1 MTSARNHTR
10 IYCFSIYRIMK
21 RIVLF
26 LAALICLCGCSKNQE
41 PEQGEFDAMLLLGTW
56 EELWPMEYS
65 IRYTFYEGG
74 IYTSKFEYL
83 DEVWGGENGVD
94 SGTYTFYDGI
104 LSFNG
109 KQVFEVIKLTETEL
123 TLKRLDISLIKQ
135 EYIYMNRI
143 PS

>member
-1 MTSARNHTR
+1 M
-10 IYCFSIYRIMK
+10 
-21 RIVLF
+21 F

-65 IRYTFYEGG
+65 IR
-74 IYTSKFEYL
+74 
-83 DEVWGGENGVD
+83 
-94 SGTYTFYDGI
+94 YTFYDGI

>member
-1 MTSARNHTR
+1 
-10 IYCFSIYRIMK
+10 
-21 RIVLF
+21 
-26 LAALICLCGCSKNQE
+26 
-41 PEQGEFDAMLLLGTW
+41 MLLLGTW

-143 PS
+143 TPDGKE